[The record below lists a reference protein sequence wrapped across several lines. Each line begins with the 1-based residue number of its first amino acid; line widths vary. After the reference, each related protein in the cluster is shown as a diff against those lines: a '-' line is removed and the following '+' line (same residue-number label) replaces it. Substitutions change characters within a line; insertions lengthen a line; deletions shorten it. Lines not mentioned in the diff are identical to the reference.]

1 MNLRFHWMLPKGG
14 EIAVATAE
22 ATAAYRTR
30 CYERTSPARLPDM
43 EGWTKFARCAE
54 EAGIDS
60 VLISCGPYEP
70 DSLLTACALGRETHE
85 LRFIAAFRS
94 GWMQPTTFVQQF
106 NTLSLMVGGRVALNL
121 VAGSSSAEQHGYGDF
136 LHHDERYGRAE
147 EFLEVCKS
155 FWRGEGAVDFE
166 GKYYHVDRGILHTPF
181 RAPGRTCPEIYV
193 SGHSEQAQGLAC
205 RQGSCWLRVVD
216 TPENL
221 QPLVSRVRDLGIEV
235 CLRLALVCRETRAEA
250 IRAVRALLLPDD
262 HAGRRQ
268 PPIASKDDSLMY
280 REATR
285 VAADAEWLNETIWAG
300 LVPFYGP
307 VWTSL
312 VGTPEAIARA
322 FLDYKSIGV
331 TQFIISGCPE
341 LDEIATFGREI
352 LPLVRQA
359 EDGRTD

>member
-106 NTLSLMVGGRVALNL
+106 NTLSLLVGGRVALNL

-136 LHHDERYGRAE
+136 LHHDERYRRAE
-147 EFLEVCKS
+147 EFLEVCNS
-155 FWRGEGAVDFE
+155 FWRGEDEVDFE
-166 GKYYHVDRGILHTPF
+166 GKYYRVDRGIQIG
-181 RAPGRTCPEIYV
+181 RA
-193 SGHSEQAQGLAC
+193 S
-205 RQGSCWLRVVD
+205 
-216 TPENL
+216 
-221 QPLVSRVRDLGIEV
+221 
-235 CLRLALVCRETRAEA
+235 CRE
-250 IRAVRALLLPDD
+250 
-262 HAGRRQ
+262 
-268 PPIASKDDSLMY
+268 
-280 REATR
+280 R
-285 VAADAEWLNETIWAG
+285 V
-300 LVPFYGP
+300 
-307 VWTSL
+307 
-312 VGTPEAIARA
+312 
-322 FLDYKSIGV
+322 
-331 TQFIISGCPE
+331 
-341 LDEIATFGREI
+341 
-352 LPLVRQA
+352 
-359 EDGRTD
+359 